1 MLRPSTGWRSSRPRA
16 GPFVDPLQCL
26 KDRSAEAKKLGDKR
40 KRRLAD
46 AMGEPTTI
54 IGRGTEIHGEILG
67 DSHLLVM
74 GVVRGNSDMNG
85 SVTLA
90 ESGSWIGMLQGTD
103 LVIAGT
109 VEGDIAAADRI
120 EIRASARIL
129 GSVSAARIAIGEGAV
144 IDGEIRTTGGTDPH
158 RFEEK
163 RGGE

>member
-1 MLRPSTGWRSSRPRA
+1 
-16 GPFVDPLQCL
+16 
-26 KDRSAEAKKLGDKR
+26 
-40 KRRLAD
+40 
-46 AMGEPTTI
+46 MGEPATI

-90 ESGSWIGMLQGTD
+90 ESGSWIGVLQGTD

-144 IDGEIRTTGGTDPH
+144 IDGEIRTAGGTDPH